1 MTGTKWQLLLY
12 RFDTVRLSL
21 HFKLVLL
28 LRLCLL
34 FPPGAVN
41 WCASNSVMENRG
53 EYQAV
58 VFRGLLSVVLKCC
71 CSATLPL

>member
-1 MTGTKWQLLLY
+1 MTETEAQPLLY

-21 HFKLVLL
+21 HVKLALL

-58 VFRGLLSVVLKCC
+58 VFVVC
-71 CSATLPL
+71 

>member
-1 MTGTKWQLLLY
+1 MGRCYVGETKSQFLLY
-12 RFDTVRLSL
+12 PFDTVRLSL
-21 HFKLVLL
+21 HFTLVFL

-34 FPPGAVN
+34 FPTGAVN

-58 VFRGLLSVVLKCC
+58 VFVVC
-71 CSATLPL
+71 